1 TADVMLALNTVRA
14 SSDSTRKSVRDL
26 CFRIGRRFGETNQ
39 ERMTC
44 DAERKY
50 GSMKGPRSKKATVR
64 NHVCAWQPRAGVP
77 NLADH
82 AQCGHFPQRVPKEKA
97 SCAGGTRGRKVGAR
111 QVAVTSGRQSC
122 GGC

>member
-1 TADVMLALNTVRA
+1 MLVNLDMSYVVLWAVPLSLISRLLKSAFVLSDDFRWIRTVVVSLVASLRTILRTLLFTADVMLALNTVRA

-64 NHVCAWQPRAGVP
+64 
-77 NLADH
+77 
-82 AQCGHFPQRVPKEKA
+82 
-97 SCAGGTRGRKVGAR
+97 
-111 QVAVTSGRQSC
+111 
-122 GGC
+122 